1 MSTNL
6 NFFKK
11 LSLLSF
17 TLSLVFLFSAK
28 AQSPHNSLSTGHL
41 LDAADEYWPA
51 ITVDTT
57 KQNFFQHLKH
67 MPVNEA
73 NGFVSI
79 GGSLR
84 EGYEIFDN
92 YLWGVDKRD
101 TDGYLL
107 HRLLLHTDFRWNSS
121 LRIFNEIENSLVIGR
136 NGGPRPVQDENK
148 LAINQIFAEYSA
160 KPSKNTG
167 IKIRLGKQAL
177 SYGIGTLLDVRD
189 ANVRLS
195 FAGGKLIINHNK
207 TRVDAFLMKAIKN
220 NQGILD
226 DEVNHSQKIA
236 GVWMTRPISKGF
248 LNKIDAYYI
257 HISRKDSY
265 YEQTKGDES
274 RSTLGAS
281 IWSSFEN
288 VSGYTEADF
297 QWGYFNN
304 KNIMAWKVV
313 QAVFYKAESIK
324 FKPIISVH
332 FAVSSG
338 DQNREDGKVQ
348 TFNPL
353 YPKAIFYGYID
364 NVGSSNIMVI
374 HEKLETTLSP
384 KLKLTLGYYNYW
396 RESSNDGVYFANGSL
411 LFSTSNKEKK
421 LAEMYDLNLSFAAN
435 DKISVQLI
443 SSYAKR
449 AGFLKLH
456 PLSTGNIF
464 CIGIKTN
471 IFF

>member
-1 MSTNL
+1 MPTIA
-6 NFFKK
+6 NFPRKLPL
-11 LSLLSF
+11 LSLM
-17 TLSLVFLFSAK
+17 LSLMFHFSVG
-28 AQSPHNSLSTGHL
+28 AQISQDSLSTGHL
-41 LDAADEYWPA
+41 LDAAEEYWPA
-51 ITVDTT
+51 RADTI
-57 KQNFFQHLKH
+57 KQNFFQQIKH
-67 MPVNEA
+67 MPVNDA
-73 NGFVSI
+73 KGFVSI

-101 TDGYLL
+101 DDGYLL

-121 LRIFNEIENSLVIGR
+121 FRIFSEIENSLVIGR

-148 LAINQIFAEYSA
+148 LAINQVFAEYSA

-207 TRVDAFLMKAIKN
+207 TRVDAFFMKAIKN
-220 NQGILD
+220 NQGFLD

-236 GVWMTRPISKGF
+236 GVWMTRPMSKGF

-257 HISRKDSY
+257 HTSRKDSY
-265 YEQTKGDES
+265 FEQVKGNES
-274 RSTLGAS
+274 RNTVGAS

-297 QWGYFNN
+297 QWGRFNN
-304 KNIMAWKVV
+304 KHIVAWKVV

-324 FKPIISVH
+324 FKPVISVH

-338 DQNREDGKVQ
+338 DQNPEDGKVQ
-348 TFNPL
+348 TFSPL

-364 NVGSSNIMVI
+364 NAGSSNIMVI
-374 HEKLETTLSP
+374 HEKLETTLTP

-396 RESSNDGVYFANGSL
+396 RESNSDGVYFANGSL
-411 LFSTSNKEKK
+411 LFSSSNREKK
-421 LAEMYDLNLSFAAN
+421 LAEMYDLNLSFTAN
-435 DKISVQLI
+435 DHFSVQLI
-443 SSYAKR
+443 SSHARR

-456 PLSTGNIF
+456 PVSTGNISYT
-464 CIGIKTN
+464 GIRTN